1 MANCP
6 KGDIMKIQN
15 YEDIEKIK
23 ASLEFIPSLLNMDIM
38 ICMTDTTNFIFYK
51 KGQSIDIDIKVGD
64 RVPDGD
70 PLLDCMSQNN
80 MLMIE
85 VPQKIYGKA
94 FKSILS
100 PLEIDGEVI
109 GSVGIGIADSSRE
122 TVQEILG
129 AYNDFKSNISGLSHI
144 ALETKILALNASIEA
159 ARAGEAGKGFAVVA
173 QEVRKLAESSNM
185 LLKNTNDNLTIFDTI
200 IQKL

>member
-1 MANCP
+1 
-6 KGDIMKIQN
+6 MKIQN

-23 ASLEFIPSLLNMDIM
+23 TSLEFIPSLLNMDIM
-38 ICMTDTTNFIFYK
+38 ICMTDTTNFTFYK
-51 KGQSIDIDIKVGD
+51 KGQSIDIGVKVGEKI
-64 RVPDGD
+64 PEGD

-94 FKSILS
+94 FKSILN

-109 GSVGIGIADSSRE
+109 GSVGIGIADASRE

>member
-1 MANCP
+1 
-6 KGDIMKIQN
+6 MKIQD

-23 ASLEFIPSLLNMDIM
+23 ISLELIPTLLNMDIM
-38 ICMTDTTNFIFYK
+38 LCMTDTKSFIFYK
-51 KGQSIDIDIKVGD
+51 KGNSIDIGIKIGENI
-64 RVPDGD
+64 PSGD
-70 PLLDCMSQNN
+70 PLLDCMSQNS
-80 MLMIE
+80 MLKIE

-94 FKSILS
+94 FKSILT
-100 PLEIDGEVI
+100 PLEIDGEVV

-129 AYNDFKSNISGLSHI
+129 AYNDFKSNISGLSNI

-185 LLKNTNDNLTIFDTI
+185 LLKNTNDNLTIFDNI

>member
-1 MANCP
+1 
-6 KGDIMKIQN
+6 MKIQN

-23 ASLEFIPSLLNMDIM
+23 ASLEFIPILLDMDIM
-38 ICMTDTTNFIFYK
+38 LCMTDTTSFIFYK
-51 KGQSIDIDIKVGD
+51 SGKSIDIGIKIGEHI
-64 RVPDGD
+64 PNGD
-70 PLLDCMSQNN
+70 PLLECMSQNST
-80 MLMIE
+80 LKIE
-85 VPQKIYGKA
+85 VPQKVYGKA
-94 FKSILS
+94 FKSILT
-100 PLEIDGEVI
+100 PLEIDGEVV

-129 AYNDFKSNISGLSHI
+129 AYNDFKSNISGLSNI

-173 QEVRKLAESSNM
+173 QEVRKLAETSNM
-185 LLKNTNDNLTIFDTI
+185 LLKNTNDNLSIFDTI